1 MWSVKKI
8 VLYLGGVFLSA
19 VICSASVKTESVSD
33 SITVS
38 DSLTVQIFFHRG
50 KSFLDPELSDNREN
64 LRRFFVSLDSLSR
77 LRNIAIDSV
86 VRVRPSAS
94 PEGKIGENEALCKRR
109 ADLAVA
115 IFRKKGLSGFEFEI
129 NSSGEDWSALSSLLK
144 KSGLKG
150 SEEATRII
158 DNTPVYVIRR
168 GKIVGGRKKAAMD
181 MWRGRFWW
189 KMDRLF
195 FPLLRQVTL
204 TVTYSDKNRVPGKCV
219 SVAAENSEECS
230 DRLAVVK
237 SPLPEPPVASSLT
250 SLETPLRSLLCD
262 HAAFPSQQTF
272 SGRKNHTAQQTIS
285 DGQKSLHGNSRA
297 CKPVL
302 ALKTN
307 LLFDAASLLNLGV
320 EVPIGSR
327 FSLAADVV
335 FPWWRNRSKDVTIQ
349 MLGGTLEGRY
359 WFGKRVDREPMTGFF
374 AGIYTGAGYFD
385 FQLGTLTRGNGVQ
398 GNFYLLGGVSAGFAH
413 RISNSLRLEYSIGA
427 GYLRCDFQE
436 YFSAKDTKFGDI
448 KAIAYPWEAKRLSG
462 FLPTKASVSLVWMI
476 HSKKGGER

>member
-1 MWSVKKI
+1 MLSVKKI
-8 VLYLGGVFLSA
+8 VFILGGVFLSA
-19 VICSASVKTESVSD
+19 VICSASAKTEVVSD

-38 DSLTVQIFFHRG
+38 DSLKVQIFFHRG
-50 KSFLDPELSDNREN
+50 KSFLDPELSGNREN

-77 LRNIAIDSV
+77 LRDIAIDSV

-94 PEGKIGENEALCKRR
+94 PEGNIGENEALCKRR

-144 KSGLKG
+144 KSGLRG

-168 GKIVGGRKKAAMD
+168 GNIVGGRKKAAMD

-204 TVTYSDKNRVPGKCV
+204 TVTYSDKNGVPGKCV
-219 SVAAENSEECS
+219 SVAAENAEKCAAENAEEGP
-230 DRLAVVK
+230 DRLPGVK
-237 SPLPEPPVASSLT
+237 SPLPEPPVVSSLT
-250 SLETPLRSLLCD
+250 SLETLPRSLSFD
-262 HAAFPSQQTF
+262 QVAVPAP
-272 SGRKNHTAQQTIS
+272 QTIP
-285 DGQKSLHGNSRA
+285 DGQKSLHGDSRA

-359 WFGKRVDREPMTGFF
+359 WFGKRAEREPMTGFF

-448 KAIAYPWEAKRLSG
+448 KAISYPWEAKRLSG